1 MENSIWK
8 QAWTIDFLQKI
19 TVNTSVEMLGIT
31 FTEIGPDFLKAT
43 MPVDQRTIQP
53 YGILHGGATVHL
65 AETLGSV
72 ASSMCLEDP
81 LKNQPVGVEINA
93 NHLKMVPQGET
104 VTGIVKPI
112 RIGKRLHVWEISVFN
127 SQDAFICVS
136 RFTVMIVDKELR
148 F

>member
-19 TVNTSVEMLGIT
+19 TVNTSVEVLGII

-104 VTGIVKPI
+104 VTGIVKPT

-127 SQDAFICVS
+127 SQDALICVS

>member
-1 MENSIWK
+1 
-8 QAWTIDFLQKI
+8 
-19 TVNTSVEMLGIT
+19 
-31 FTEIGPDFLKAT
+31 
-43 MPVDQRTIQP
+43 
-53 YGILHGGATVHL
+53 L

-104 VTGIVKPI
+104 VTGIVKPT

-127 SQDAFICVS
+127 SQDALICVS

>member
-8 QAWTIDFLQKI
+8 QVWTTDFLQKI
-19 TVNTSVEMLGIT
+19 IVNTSVEVLGIT

-127 SQDAFICVS
+127 SQDALICVS
-136 RFTVMIVDKELR
+136 RFTVMIVDKGLG